1 MKFLL
6 IFLLMKPNN
15 CFVPEVTTERKISVQ
30 LILLRN
36 GTQEISHDIRTEQ
49 KHPEPPEGEGI
60 FELKI

>member
-1 MKFLL
+1 
-6 IFLLMKPNN
+6 MKPNN

-36 GTQEISHDIRTEQ
+36 GTQEISHDVRTEQ